1 MIDILAGL
9 AAIKKID
16 DAIGVIAK
24 LVSKLKGDPDVA
36 AAKLADALDEVGNT
50 WRVIDEAISNYLK
63 LGIDEGALKEGSDVL
78 LKISGGGLLVSV
90 QRGRGHCH
98 IIRNIF
104 NRYLD
109 RWFQRV
115 LNGQD
120 LNDIQ
125 GVFHGLGDLDND
137 VFATME
143 LIAEQ
148 LQKEANVILEKMIE
162 GNVDGARQHVLSMR
176 KDLQRF
182 RFALSAA
189 MAKLYDLRAN
199 FIEISGSA

>member
-9 AAIKKID
+9 EAIKKID

-36 AAKLADALDEVGNT
+36 AAKLADALDEVAST
-50 WRVIDEAISNYLK
+50 WRVIDEAISDYLK

-104 NRYLD
+104 NLYLD

-115 LNGQD
+115 LNGKD
-120 LNDIQ
+120 LEDIQ
-125 GVFHGLGDLDND
+125 GVFHRLGDLDND

-148 LQKEANVILEKMIE
+148 LQKEADVILEKVIQ

-176 KDLQRF
+176 KDLQGF
-182 RFALSAA
+182 RLAVSGA
-189 MAKLYDLRAN
+189 MAKLYALRGN